1 MWKGEGWQHIRRA
14 ASSGLSFTSMG
25 RDNDKQACQAV
36 SAVLFAL
43 KARHGRYV
51 WLAPNVGGLVVGHG
65 SGGYSDGWGLIL
77 ISSRSRSSSR
87 KGMRNLL
94 CATSNAQA
102 VRPRYSL

>member
-1 MWKGEGWQHIRRA
+1 VKGWQHVRRA
-14 ASSGLSFTSMG
+14 ASSGLSFTSMD

-65 SGGYSDGWGLIL
+65 SGG
-77 ISSRSRSSSR
+77 SS
-87 KGMRNLL
+87 GML
-94 CATSNAQA
+94 SVA
-102 VRPRYSL
+102 VPTIQGCSVIN

>member
-1 MWKGEGWQHIRRA
+1 MWKGEGGQHIRRA

-65 SGGYSDGWGLIL
+65 SGGYSDGWGVDID
-77 ISSRSRSSSR
+77 
-87 KGMRNLL
+87 
-94 CATSNAQA
+94 
-102 VRPRYSL
+102 